1 MCESCCVLADSGGD
15 VGEEHWGCDNHWSHT
30 TFFSPAM
37 VTKMKHL
44 VFSCIMQH
52 IL

>member
-1 MCESCCVLADSGGD
+1 VIIIGP
-15 VGEEHWGCDNHWSHT
+15 HT

-44 VFSCIMQH
+44 VFSLCIMQH